1 MDSQLKAKTASVS
14 KHPAIV
20 VPGRKPDPVGS
31 VRQHRWFASLIVLA
45 VLAIGIPTALLKGR
59 REFRAEANLEISP
72 TFLRSSYGGSSAFGS
87 DEQYRG
93 FVQQQVA
100 EISSYAT
107 TSAALDKLGNDRWYW
122 QRRNESD
129 RMAAERLAKS
139 IDVSPVTNTYLIS
152 ISLASDQP
160 EGPAQ
165 IVNAVVKAYLER
177 QRRQE
182 IDESNQRVQLL
193 TTHREDLQK
202 ETDSLRA
209 QESELAQELG
219 VSTFGANIVSPYDKM
234 LDNTNVA
241 LDTARRATIKAQAH
255 LDALNAD
262 EQRRKALEVDS
273 TAEQMVAT
281 DPEVIAAEG
290 QLTKQREEVF
300 LELQQLGPNHPGRPA
315 LQQEMKRID
324 DELARMKSGGM
335 DRARNMLLKNH
346 QTKAQQEISA
356 AQAQV
361 DQAQL
366 TQKGIE
372 QQLNDLRGRGSSF
385 SSKYKVAVA
394 IDSKLAGDNAQIQQ
408 IDEQIGVL
416 QAETQSPGFVSVES
430 AAMTPDTA
438 VSGKKKKIGL
448 AFLLVAM
455 ILGVGLPTGLD
466 MLDPLIKSPDEL
478 EAIVGF
484 APFGTALGNDGRTG
498 REALRRIALAIIR
511 ECRLSET
518 RGFVLTPVSEGPAS
532 RTLAFAV
539 ADEIKA
545 LGVRALAIESQ
556 DLVYESIPR
565 GNEVHP
571 ALTQY
576 LDETA
581 SSLPS
586 VVNGDNARSYAPI
599 GRRTRSLAGRAS
611 AADKVA
617 LTATRRT
624 AALPD
629 AVVPTLRQSSG
640 GVDSQRTVE
649 ATDLTVTLPPKR
661 DQDPMLTPEPLR
673 CFLGNKGSAY
683 DVVLFSTPPILTSA
697 DAEMLMQMPAGVI
710 LVVRAGHD
718 VPRDVAKAVRR
729 LERLAPPVVGTVIT
743 SEPVA
748 EGNKNYSP
756 RAIVERWIAAR

>member
-1 MDSQLKAKTASVS
+1 M
-14 KHPAIV
+14 IF
-20 VPGRKPDPVGS
+20 GR
-31 VRQHRWFASLIVLA
+31 H
-45 VLAIGIPTALLKGR
+45 
-59 REFRAEANLEISP
+59 EFLAEATLEISP
-72 TFLRSSYGGSSAFGS
+72 TFLRSAYGGSSAFNS

-100 EISSYAT
+100 EIGSYAT
-107 TSAALDKLGNDRWYW
+107 TSAALDRLGNDRWYW
-122 QRRNESD
+122 QHRNEGD
-129 RMAAERLAKS
+129 RMAAERLAKAL
-139 IDVSPVTNTYLIS
+139 DVNPVNNTYLIS
-152 ISLASDQP
+152 ISLTGDQA

-177 QRRQE
+177 QHRQE
-182 IDESNQRVQLL
+182 IAESNQRVQLL

-219 VSTFGANIVSPYDKM
+219 VSTFGPTIASPYDKM
-234 LDNTNVA
+234 LDNANVA

-273 TAEQMVAT
+273 TAEQMVAS
-281 DPEVIAAEG
+281 DPEVIAGEG

-300 LELQQLGPNHPGRPA
+300 LELQQLGPHHPGRPA
-315 LQQEMKRID
+315 LQQEMQRID

-335 DRARNMLLKNH
+335 ERVRDMLVKNH

-361 DQAQL
+361 DQALL

-372 QQLNDLRGRGSSF
+372 QQFNDLRGRGSSF

-416 QAETQSPGFVSVES
+416 QAETQSPGFVSLES
-430 AAMTPDTA
+430 AAMTPDVA
-438 VSGKKKKIGL
+438 VSGSKKKKIAE
-448 AFLLVAM
+448 AFLLLAM

-484 APFGTALGNDGRTG
+484 PPFGTALGNESRTG

-556 DLVYESIPR
+556 DLVHDSIPR
-565 GNEVHP
+565 NEVHP

-581 SSLPS
+581 ASLPN
-586 VVNGDNARSYAPI
+586 VVNGDNARSYGPI
-599 GRRTRSLAGRAS
+599 ARRTRSLAGRAS
-611 AADKVA
+611 VADKVA
-617 LTATRRT
+617 RTATRCT

-629 AVVPTLRQSSG
+629 AVVPTLRQSSVG
-640 GVDSQRTVE
+640 GDGQRTAE

-661 DQDPMLTPEPLR
+661 DMDPMLMPEPLR
-673 CFLGNKGSAY
+673 RFVNNKSSAY

-697 DAEMLMQMPAGVI
+697 DAEMLMQMPAGAI
-710 LVVRAGHD
+710 LVVRSGHD
-718 VPRDVAKAVRR
+718 VPRDVVKAVRR

-743 SEPVA
+743 YEPAA
-748 EGNKNYSP
+748 EGNANYSP
-756 RAIVERWIAAR
+756 QAIIERWIAAR

>member
-1 MDSQLKAKTASVS
+1 MDSQSKAKTAPVS
-14 KHPAIV
+14 KRPAVV
-20 VPGRKPDPVGS
+20 VPGRRPDPLGS
-31 VRQHRWFASLIVLA
+31 VRRHWLFASLIVLA
-45 VLAIGIPTALLKGR
+45 VLAIGIPTAFRFGR
-59 REFRAEANLEISP
+59 REFWAEATLEISP
-72 TFLRSSYGGSSAFGS
+72 TFLRSSYAGSSSFSS

-93 FVQQQVA
+93 YVQQQVA

-107 TSAALDKLGNDRWYW
+107 TSAALDKLGNGRWYW
-122 QRRNESD
+122 QRGGESD
-129 RMAAERLAKS
+129 RMAAERLAKA

-152 ISLASDQP
+152 ISLASDQA

-193 TTHREDLQK
+193 TTHREDLRK
-202 ETDSLRA
+202 EADSLRA

-219 VSTFGANIVSPYDKM
+219 VSTFGATTSPYDKM
-234 LDNTNVA
+234 LDNANVA
-241 LDTARRATIKAQAH
+241 LDSARRATIKAQAH

-273 TAEQMVAT
+273 TAEQMVAS
-281 DPEVIAAEG
+281 DPEVTAAEG

-300 LELQQLGPNHPGRPA
+300 LDLQQLGPNHPGRPA

-335 DRARNMLLKNH
+335 DRVRNMLVKNH

-372 QQLNDLRGRGSSF
+372 QQLSDLRGRGSSF

-394 IDSKLAGDNAQIQQ
+394 IDSKLAGDNSQIQQ
-408 IDEQIGVL
+408 IDEQIGLL
-416 QAETQSPGFVSVES
+416 QAENQSPGFVSLES
-430 AAMTPDTA
+430 AAMTPDVA
-438 VSGKKKKIGL
+438 KSGKKKKIGEV
-448 AFLLVAM
+448 FLLLAM

-466 MLDPLIKSPDEL
+466 MVDPLIKTPDEL

-484 APFGTALGNDGRTG
+484 PPFGASLGYEGRSR

-518 RGFVLTPVSEGPAS
+518 RGFVLTSVSEGPAS

-539 ADEIKA
+539 ADEIKE

-556 DLVYESIPR
+556 DLVHESIRR
-565 GNEVHP
+565 GNPVRP
-571 ALTQY
+571 LLNQY
-576 LDETA
+576 ADETA
-581 SSLPS
+581 ASLPT
-586 VVNGDNARSYAPI
+586 VVNGDNARSHGPI
-599 GRRTRSLAGRAS
+599 GRRTGSLAGRAS
-611 AADKVA
+611 ATDKVPR
-617 LTATRRT
+617 TATRRT

-629 AVVPTLRQSSG
+629 AMVPTLRQSSG
-640 GVDSQRTVE
+640 GGDGQRIAE
-649 ATDLTVTLPPKR
+649 ATDLTVTVAPKR
-661 DQDPMLTPEPLR
+661 DSDPMLMPEPLR
-673 CFLGNKGSAY
+673 CFLSNSGSAY
-683 DVVLFSTPPILTSA
+683 DVVLFSAPPILTSA
-697 DAEMLMQMPAGVI
+697 DAEMLMQMPAGAI
-710 LVVRAGHD
+710 LVVRSGHD
-718 VPRDVAKAVRR
+718 VPRDVVKAVRR

-743 SEPVA
+743 YEPVA
-748 EGNKNYSP
+748 EGNDNDSP

>member
-1 MDSQLKAKTASVS
+1 MDSQSKAKTAPVS
-14 KHPAIV
+14 KRPAVV
-20 VPGRKPDPVGS
+20 VPGRRPDPLGS
-31 VRQHRWFASLIVLA
+31 VRRHWLFASLIVLA
-45 VLAIGIPTALLKGR
+45 VLAIGIPTAFRFGR
-59 REFRAEANLEISP
+59 REFWAEATLEISP
-72 TFLRSSYGGSSAFGS
+72 TFLRSSYAGSSSFSS

-93 FVQQQVA
+93 YVQQQVA

-107 TSAALDKLGNDRWYW
+107 TSAALDKLGNGRWYW
-122 QRRNESD
+122 QRGGESD
-129 RMAAERLAKS
+129 RMAAERLAKA

-152 ISLASDQP
+152 ISLASDQA

-193 TTHREDLQK
+193 TTHREDLRK
-202 ETDSLRA
+202 EADSLRA

-219 VSTFGANIVSPYDKM
+219 VSNFETTTSPYDKM
-234 LDNTNVA
+234 LDNANVA
-241 LDTARRATIKAQAH
+241 LDGARRATIKAQAH

-262 EQRRKALEVDS
+262 QQRRKALEVDS
-273 TAEQMVAT
+273 TAEEMVAS
-281 DPEVIAAEG
+281 DPEVTAAEG

-300 LELQQLGPNHPGRPA
+300 LDLQQLGPNHPGRPA

-335 DRARNMLLKNH
+335 DRVRNMLVRNH

-372 QQLNDLRGRGSSF
+372 QQFNDLRGRGSSF

-394 IDSKLAGDNAQIQQ
+394 IDSKLAGDNSQIQQ
-408 IDEQIGVL
+408 IDEQIGLL
-416 QAETQSPGFVSVES
+416 QAENQSPGFVSLES
-430 AAMTPDTA
+430 AAMTPDVA
-438 VSGKKKKIGL
+438 KSGKKKTIGEV
-448 AFLLVAM
+448 FLLLAM

-466 MLDPLIKSPDEL
+466 MVDPLIKTPDEL

-484 APFGTALGNDGRTG
+484 PPFGAELGYEGRG
-498 REALRRIALAIIR
+498 RREALRRIALAIIR

-518 RGFVLTPVSEGPAS
+518 RGFVVTPVSEGPAS

-539 ADEIKA
+539 ADEIKE

-556 DLVYESIPR
+556 DLVHESIRR
-565 GNEVHP
+565 GNPVRP
-571 ALTQY
+571 LLNQY
-576 LDETA
+576 ADETA
-581 SSLPS
+581 ASLPT
-586 VVNGDNARSYAPI
+586 VVNGDNARSHGPI
-599 GRRTRSLAGRAS
+599 GRRTGSLAGRAS
-611 AADKVA
+611 ATDKVPR
-617 LTATRRT
+617 TATRRT

-629 AVVPTLRQSSG
+629 AMVPTLRQSSG
-640 GVDSQRTVE
+640 GGDGQRIAE
-649 ATDLTVTLPPKR
+649 ATDLTVTVAPKR
-661 DQDPMLTPEPLR
+661 DSDPMLMPEPLR
-673 CFLGNKGSAY
+673 CFLSNSGSAY

-697 DAEMLMQMPAGVI
+697 DAEMLMQMPAGAI
-710 LVVRAGHD
+710 LVVRSGHD
-718 VPRDVAKAVRR
+718 VPRDVVKAVRR
-729 LERLAPPVVGTVIT
+729 LERLAPPVVGTVMAY
-743 SEPVA
+743 EPVA
-748 EGNKNYSP
+748 EGNDNYSP
-756 RAIVERWIAAR
+756 RAIIERWIAAR